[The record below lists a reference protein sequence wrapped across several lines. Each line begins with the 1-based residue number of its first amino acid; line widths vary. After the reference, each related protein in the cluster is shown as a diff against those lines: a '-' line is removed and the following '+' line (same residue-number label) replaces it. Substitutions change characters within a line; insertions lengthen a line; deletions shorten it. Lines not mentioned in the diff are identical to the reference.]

1 MANKFT
7 RDMIIYGGF
16 ALAMTIL
23 VSLGWMNYR
32 HMTATAKLEQWE
44 HHSYAVSRGFN
55 DLLLA
60 VEELENGERGFI
72 ITGKEQFLGPYREAV
87 GRMDQILT
95 RLKLLAQGDTRH
107 NDPMDGIDPLIREK
121 LALAG
126 KTIELRKTTGFQAA
140 YRVVMAERGRDL
152 MDEIRRRVTEALAEE
167 ERLLESL
174 RIKETDSLEKTYL
187 TFIAGSIASLSLLL
201 MVFLLLRRE
210 ISQHAKAEEELRRHR
225 DHLEELVQKR
235 TALLEEAKLAAEAA
249 SLAKGEFLANMS
261 HEMRTPLTRIMGI
274 IDLMLANGLTDEQ
287 CHNLKLARNSA
298 DSLKH
303 LINDTLDFSR
313 IATGQ
318 ISFVMQPFDLHSC
331 IHFIADIFSL
341 QAELKGLRFLLAIDE
356 QVPRQV
362 VGDEGRLRQVLMNLV
377 GNAVKFTEQGE
388 IEVSVRPA
396 PDPARPEQVLLL
408 FVIRDTGIGI
418 PAEYMARVFEI
429 FSQADTASTKKFSG
443 TGLGLALSK
452 QIVENLGGKIR
463 VESRPGKGSVFSFT
477 VPFSSN
483 HQEVASMEHS
493 QPARETISILVV
505 EDDRVTLDVIKLMIA
520 KKYPDAVLYSADR
533 ARTGIELFKKHAPEI
548 VVTDISMPEM
558 DGIEMAREIKT
569 IKADTKFIVLTAFG
583 DEIHV
588 NKFREIGFHDFFPK
602 PIEFAKLFVA
612 IEKCIAEL
620 ANNQARQMPPSGSP
634 VRPA

>member
-1 MANKFT
+1 VNAFKRN
-7 RDMIIYGGF
+7 MIINGGF
-16 ALAMTIL
+16 ALALTIL

-32 HMTATAKLEQWE
+32 HMTATAKLERWE
-44 HHSYAVSRGFN
+44 HHTYAASREFN

-60 VEELENGERGFI
+60 LGDLETGERGFI
-72 ITGKEQFLGPYREAV
+72 ITGKEQFLGPYREAT
-87 GRMDQILT
+87 GRMGQILA
-95 RLKLLAQGDTRH
+95 RLQGLAQGDTRH
-107 NDPMDGIDPLIREK
+107 NNPLGGIEPLIREK

-126 KTIELRKTTGFQAA
+126 KTIELRKTAGFQAA
-140 YRVVMAERGRDL
+140 YQVVMAERGRDL
-152 MDEIRRRVTEALAEE
+152 MDEIRRRVAEALAEE

-174 RIKETDSLEKTYL
+174 RIREAESLEKTHL

-210 ISQHAKAEEELRRHR
+210 IAQHAKAEEELLRHR
-225 DHLEELVQKR
+225 DHLEELVQER
-235 TALLEEAKLAAEAA
+235 TALLEEAKLAAEEA
-249 SLAKGEFLANMS
+249 SHAKGEFLANMS

-274 IDLMLANGLTDEQ
+274 IDLMLADGLADEQ
-287 CHNLKLARNSA
+287 CHNLKLARTSA

-313 IATGQ
+313 IASGQ
-318 ISFVMQPFDLHSC
+318 MNFRMQPFDLRSC
-331 IHFIADIFSL
+331 INSFAEIFSQ
-341 QAELKGLRFLLAIDE
+341 QAELKGLCFLLAIDD
-356 QVPRQV
+356 QVPRHV

-388 IEVSVRPA
+388 IEVSIRPA
-396 PDPARPEQVLLL
+396 PGPVRPEQVVLL
-408 FVIRDTGIGI
+408 FIIRDTGIGI
-418 PAEYMARVFEI
+418 PAEYMARVFEM

-452 QIVENLGGKIR
+452 QIVENLGGKIL
-463 VESRPGKGSVFSFT
+463 VESRPGKGSVFSVT
-477 VPFSSN
+477 IPFGADQ
-483 HQEVASMEHS
+483 QEEADMEHP
-493 QPARETISILVV
+493 QPAREATSILVV

-520 KKYPDAVLYSADR
+520 KKFPDVAVYSADR

-558 DGIEMAREIKT
+558 DGIEMAREIKA
-569 IKADTKFIVLTAFG
+569 INADTKFIVLTAFG

-602 PIEFAKLFVA
+602 PIEFAKLYVA
-612 IEKCIAEL
+612 IEKCLAEL
-620 ANNQARQMPPSGSP
+620 AHDQAE
-634 VRPA
+634 A